1 MIHSKTYYNSLQA
14 LVTKHRM
21 KPPITL
27 IVCTQD
33 LIIEKK
39 ISSLGQY
46 TPGTVQ
52 YNLVT
57 VNTFI
62 MNSCLPI

>member
-1 MIHSKTYYNSLQA
+1 MIHSKTHYNSLQA
-14 LVTKHRM
+14 LVKKHRM

-46 TPGTVQ
+46 TGTVQ

-57 VNTFI
+57 VNTLI
-62 MNSCLPI
+62 TNSCIPV

>member
-1 MIHSKTYYNSLQA
+1 MIHSKTHYNSLQA
-14 LVTKHRM
+14 LVKKHRM

-46 TPGTVQ
+46 TGTVQ

-57 VNTFI
+57 VNTLI
-62 MNSCLPI
+62 TNSCLPI

>member
-1 MIHSKTYYNSLQA
+1 MIHSKTHYNSLQA

-27 IVCTQD
+27 IVCSQD

-46 TPGTVQ
+46 TGTVQ